1 LANAAASTPV
11 NAGVPNVTDVT
22 RRFLMVI
29 VCERVAPGAADPKF
43 TFVGDAASTMSRG
56 LLGASS

>member
-1 LANAAASTPV
+1 
-11 NAGVPNVTDVT
+11 
-22 RRFLMVI
+22 MVI